1 VFNQNKLNLHSTIL
15 SPLVHFFYPHNCI
28 GCGSD
33 IIEKENFL
41 CLDCIND
48 LPHTGFAT
56 HAGNPV
62 EKIFW
67 GRIPIT
73 SGMSEFYFSKDS
85 IIQNLIHEFKYRGN
99 KSIGLYLGKS
109 MGKSLINSNRFSD
122 IDFLVPLPL
131 FTAKEFKRGFNQSSI
146 LCSGIKELMNVPII
160 TKNVIRIIHTETQT
174 KKGRVQRWENVEKS
188 FSVIDPSVFEEKHIL
203 LIDDV
208 ITTGATIE
216 ACGREILKTKGV
228 RLSIASLAISRK

>member
-1 VFNQNKLNLHSTIL
+1 MNLNTAIL

-41 CLDCIND
+41 CLECIND
-48 LPHTGFAT
+48 LPHTSFAT
-56 HAGNPV
+56 HAGNPI

-67 GRIPIT
+67 GRIPVT

-85 IIQNLIHEFKYRGN
+85 IIQNCIHEFKYWGN
-99 KSIGLYLGKS
+99 KKLGLYLGKM
-109 MGKSLINSNRFSD
+109 MGKSMLNSNRFSN
-122 IDFLVPLPL
+122 IDYIIPLPL

-146 LCSGIKELMNVPII
+146 LCSGINEIMNILMV

-174 KKGRVQRWENVEKS
+174 KKGRIQRWENVEKS
-188 FSVIDPSVFEEKHIL
+188 FSVIEPFMLKGKHIL
-203 LIDDV
+203 LVDDV

-216 ACGREILKTKGV
+216 ACSREILKIEGV
-228 RLSIASLAISRK
+228 QLSVASLAISKR

>member
-1 VFNQNKLNLHSTIL
+1 M
-15 SPLVHFFYPHNCI
+15 VHFFYPHICI

-41 CLDCIND
+41 CLECIND
-48 LPHTGFAT
+48 LPHTDFAT
-56 HAGNPV
+56 HANNPV

-85 IIQNLIHEFKYRGN
+85 IIQNCIHELKYRGN
-99 KSIGLYLGKS
+99 KKIGLYLGKI
-109 MGKSLINSNRFSD
+109 MGKSLLNSNRFSN
-122 IDFLVPLPL
+122 IDFLIPLPL

-146 LCSGIKELMNVPII
+146 LCSGIKEVINIPVV
-160 TKNVIRIIHTETQT
+160 TKNVIRIVHTETQT
-174 KKGRVQRWENVEKS
+174 KKGRIQRWENVEKS
-188 FSVIDPSVFEEKHIL
+188 FSVIEPSMLKGKHVL
-203 LIDDV
+203 LVDDV

-216 ACGREILKTKGV
+216 ACGTEILKIEGV
-228 RLSIASLAISRK
+228 QLSIASLAISKK

>member
-1 VFNQNKLNLHSTIL
+1 MNQHSTIL

-41 CLDCIND
+41 CLECIND
-48 LPHTGFAT
+48 LPHTDFAT

-67 GRIPIT
+67 GRIPVT
-73 SGMSEFYFSKDS
+73 FGMTEFYFSKDS
-85 IIQNLIHEFKYRGN
+85 IIQNCIHEFKYRGN
-99 KSIGLYLGKS
+99 KKLGSYLGKIIGRTMLS
-109 MGKSLINSNRFSD
+109 SNRFSN
-122 IDFLVPLPL
+122 IDFLIPLPL
-131 FTAKEFKRGFNQSSI
+131 FTEKEFKRGFNQSSI
-146 LCSGIKELMNVPII
+146 LCCGINEVTNIPVI

-174 KKGRVQRWENVEKS
+174 KKGRIQRWENVEKS
-188 FSVIDPSVFEEKHIL
+188 FSVIEPEILRGKHIL
-203 LIDDV
+203 LVDDV

-216 ACGREILKTKGV
+216 ACGREILKIDGV
-228 RLSIASLAISRK
+228 QLSVASLAISKK

>member
-1 VFNQNKLNLHSTIL
+1 LNQHSTIL

-41 CLDCIND
+41 CLECIND
-48 LPHTGFAT
+48 LPHTDFAT

-67 GRIPIT
+67 GRIPVT
-73 SGMSEFYFSKDS
+73 FGMSEFYFSKDS
-85 IIQNLIHEFKYRGN
+85 IIQNCIHEFKYRGN
-99 KSIGLYLGKS
+99 KKLGLYLGKIIGRTMLS
-109 MGKSLINSNRFSD
+109 SNRFSN
-122 IDFLVPLPL
+122 IDFLIPLPL
-131 FTAKEFKRGFNQSSI
+131 FTEKEFKRGFNQSSI
-146 LCSGIKELMNVPII
+146 LCCGINEVTNIPVI

-174 KKGRVQRWENVEKS
+174 KKGRIQRWENVEKS
-188 FSVIDPSVFEEKHIL
+188 FSVIEPEILRGKHIL
-203 LIDDV
+203 LVDDV

-216 ACGREILKTKGV
+216 ACGREILKIHGLQ
-228 RLSIASLAISRK
+228 LSVASLAISKK

>member
-1 VFNQNKLNLHSTIL
+1 MNLNTTIL

-41 CLDCIND
+41 CLECIND
-48 LPHTGFAT
+48 LPHTNFAT
-56 HAGNPV
+56 HAGNPI

-67 GRIPIT
+67 GRIPVT

-85 IIQNLIHEFKYRGN
+85 IIQNCIHEFKYRGN
-99 KSIGLYLGKS
+99 KKLGLYLGKM
-109 MGKSLINSNRFSD
+109 MGKSMLNSNRFSN
-122 IDFLVPLPL
+122 IDYIIPLPL

-146 LCSGIKELMNVPII
+146 LCSGINEIMNIPMV

-174 KKGRVQRWENVEKS
+174 KKGRIQRWENVEKS
-188 FSVIDPSVFEEKHIL
+188 FSVNDPSMLKGKHIL
-203 LIDDV
+203 LVDDV

-216 ACGREILKTKGV
+216 ACGREILKIEGV
-228 RLSIASLAISRK
+228 QLSVASLAISKR